1 MGLDQC
7 FVKVSWLRE
16 IASLYWWV
24 ELDLFYLECN
34 EVSSSVF
41 WDVYGLGMVLGSQS
55 FNVLGCVPVCWRI
68 SMVVLHWNFSFL
80 E

>member
-41 WDVYGLGMVLGSQS
+41 WGVYGLGMVLGIQS

-68 SMVVLHWNFSFL
+68 IMVVLHWNILFL